1 MPFIRLWREKI
12 NARPALLI
20 TGALLVAAFIISWLF
35 LVLFL
40 TRIEALKVQKRQLAA
55 DVGALNAFADSGAES
70 EKIRQ
75 QLLADNAAWQLK
87 LPDQVQTAEVL
98 RQLDAQALL
107 AGVQLAAVKP
117 QAPRVN
123 ENLTEVP
130 FEVTAYGDF
139 FAACRFLQQL
149 RAQAA
154 PAMRVVGF
162 TLSVEQT
169 GGLKQVYVLATP
181 GLTPLSQIKSDS
193 HRSADDARRG
203 VTP

>member
-1 MPFIRLWREKI
+1 MHFIRSWCKKI
-12 NARPALLI
+12 NAGYALLI
-20 TGALLVAAFIISWLF
+20 SGALLAAALFIGWFF
-35 LVLFL
+35 LVPHLI
-40 TRIEALKVQKRQLAA
+40 RIEALQVQKRQLTT
-55 DVGALNAFADSGAES
+55 DVGALNGFADSLEEQG
-70 EKIRQ
+70 KMQQ

-98 RQLDAQALL
+98 RQLDAQALS
-107 AGVQLAAVKP
+107 AGVQLTSVKP
-117 QAPRVN
+117 QTSRVSA
-123 ENLTEVP
+123 NLTEVP

-149 RAQAA
+149 QAQAA

-162 TLSVEQT
+162 DLSVEQT

-181 GLTPLSQIKSDS
+181 GLTPLSQIKSDG
-193 HRSADDARRG
+193 HRSADGVRRG